1 MAVSYVG
8 DPVDAGVATD
18 GVVVGINQDDLVVLV
33 GGVLGNPVRVQ
44 DTEGRNETT
53 DTLLQSI
60 QKIRTLKFTTD
71 ITL

>member
-1 MAVSYVG
+1 MAYVG

-33 GGVLGNPVRVQ
+33 GGVLGNPVGVQ

-53 DTLLQSI
+53 DTLLQSM
-60 QKIRTLKFTTD
+60 QSTSKE
-71 ITL
+71 